1 MKRFSLLRVTAI
13 ISSIAGAAMILF
25 GGIKTPGNFRILS
38 DFIQNLL
45 LINAVLLLFLPSDRE
60 MKVALLIGLFTMGF
74 DFFLEEIAVFL
85 EWWYP
90 LGGTQFPPIIVV
102 PMEMVASF
110 FIIGTSMGVILYF
123 PEKIREI
130 NYTRINWLKT
140 LFKSPRYDTFWRVV
154 LLFINAIIGTNGD
167 YTAGPNIWVPGPTW
181 HPLFTF
187 IVWFGG
193 GLFTLIIWNI
203 LNEKLKNQE
212 G

>member
-1 MKRFSLLRVTAI
+1 MLRIAGI
-13 ISSIAGAAMILF
+13 ISSIAGATMILF
-25 GGIKTPGNFRILS
+25 SGIKTPTNFRILS

-60 MKVALLIGLFTMGF
+60 MKVALFIGLFTMGF
-74 DFFLEEIAVFL
+74 DFILEEIAVFL
-85 EWWYP
+85 DWWYP

-123 PEKIREI
+123 PEKIREM
-130 NYTRINWLKT
+130 NYTHINWLKK
-140 LFKSPRYDTFWRVV
+140 LFKSPRHDTFWRVV

-167 YTAGPNIWVPGPTW
+167 YTAGPTIWVPGPTW

-212 G
+212 GKTT